1 MRESELVLNGSYS
14 KSTQPK
20 ARAPPEQPALLTIY
34 LTFMF
39 NKNNQINYCYLE
51 EICPIPFKRVQTLE
65 LKLYIYTTHSRYQP
79 SKNK

>member
-20 ARAPPEQPALLTIY
+20 ARAPHEQPALLTIY

-39 NKNNQINYCYLE
+39 NK
-51 EICPIPFKRVQTLE
+51 K
-65 LKLYIYTTHSRYQP
+65 
-79 SKNK
+79 

>member
-39 NKNNQINYCYLE
+39 NKIIIKL
-51 EICPIPFKRVQTLE
+51 IIVTWRRFALFLSKGFK
-65 LKLYIYTTHSRYQP
+65 H
-79 SKNK
+79 

>member
-39 NKNNQINYCYLE
+39 NK
-51 EICPIPFKRVQTLE
+51 R
-65 LKLYIYTTHSRYQP
+65 
-79 SKNK
+79 

>member
-14 KSTQPK
+14 KSTQHK
-20 ARAPPEQPALLTIY
+20 ARAPPEERALLTIY
-34 LTFMF
+34 LTFIF
-39 NKNNQINYCYLE
+39 NYCYLE

>member
-1 MRESELVLNGSYS
+1 MAYIYLIRTSNIILQKNTYILSKNPKMRESELVLNGSYS

-39 NKNNQINYCYLE
+39 NK
-51 EICPIPFKRVQTLE
+51 K
-65 LKLYIYTTHSRYQP
+65 
-79 SKNK
+79 

>member
-20 ARAPPEQPALLTIY
+20 ARAAPEQPALLTIY

-39 NKNNQINYCYLE
+39 NK
-51 EICPIPFKRVQTLE
+51 K
-65 LKLYIYTTHSRYQP
+65 
-79 SKNK
+79 

>member
-20 ARAPPEQPALLTIY
+20 APPEQPALLTIY

-39 NKNNQINYCYLE
+39 NK
-51 EICPIPFKRVQTLE
+51 K
-65 LKLYIYTTHSRYQP
+65 
-79 SKNK
+79 

>member
-34 LTFMF
+34 LI
-39 NKNNQINYCYLE
+39 KNNQINYCYLE

>member
-34 LTFMF
+34 LTF
-39 NKNNQINYCYLE
+39 NYCYLE